1 MRTVGSGDQR
11 QPLSGGDGARV
22 EVYQIETLNPRFHE
36 NKGDEHV
43 EEMGAAALSSLYF
56 SPICTSPVRR
66 ALEDHLK
73 DREDLLKPQL
83 TYPPLAALDIKAFF
97 RELEWRAAT
106 FQQIRPVTSIPV
118 LAAPPIVV
126 PESSPEPEPNQKLPN
141 RPNGHSPRFRPPW
154 NDLPYLVVGQVYLLS
169 LTRNRRKQDG
179 NEPG

>member
-1 MRTVGSGDQR
+1 MVPETSASPYPEVMERG
-11 QPLSGGDGARV
+11 L

-73 DREDLLKPQL
+73 DREDLLKPQF

-118 LAAPPIVV
+118 LAAPADCISRIGSRAGVGNRTSRIDRTVIPRDFAHLGTICPI
-126 PESSPEPEPNQKLPN
+126 SSWGKCT
-141 RPNGHSPRFRPPW
+141 
-154 NDLPYLVVGQVYLLS
+154 Y
-169 LTRNRRKQDG
+169 
-179 NEPG
+179 